1 MPDFHVAT
9 IRFLNPLLKLKKLQL
24 SKAAHTDEFATLNE
38 EFENLRK
45 RLFLEIEYAMTAD
58 GNEDSA

>member
-9 IRFLNPLLKLKKLQL
+9 IKYLNVLLKSKQLQVA
-24 SKAAHTDEFATLNE
+24 KAAHTERFAVLNE

-45 RLFLEIEYAMTAD
+45 RLFLEITYAMQA
-58 GNEDSA
+58 EERE